1 MPGKKT
7 ETKETPTPT
16 KNAASKD
23 ETKKV
28 VASKDETKKVESKG
42 SKTANASEKDK
53 VVVETVVDNDSSDE
67 EFDDS
72 DGSDN
77 EGGAVK
83 VESSAK
89 EDKEKKPKKS
99 YQELADEW
107 DAISASLKA
116 NEAEHKSLLEQVR
129 TNEKQRN
136 ELERSRNRTYAQMG
150 KSHDD
155 EVKKATKNKPKRKG
169 NKEGGFNKE
178 QPVPPKLIKYLG
190 LEDGVKMAR
199 PKVMSALNEKFKTD
213 GLKTGQTTTLDK
225 DSAKALGKEKGRV
238 IEFTAFQSFLKEFY
252 EEAFPPTTTSVTI

>member
-7 ETKETPTPT
+7 ETKETPKVTS
-16 KNAASKD
+16 KVAAKD
-23 ETKKV
+23 EKV
-28 VASKDETKKVESKG
+28 IAPKEETKKVESKG
-42 SKTANASEKDK
+42 NKSVHSSGKDK

-67 EFDDS
+67 DFDDS
-72 DGSDN
+72 DGSEN
-77 EGGAVK
+77 EGDAVK

-89 EDKEKKPKKS
+89 EDKEKKLKKS

-107 DAISASLKA
+107 DAISTSLKV
-116 NEAEHKSLLEQVR
+116 NETEHKSLLEQIR

-178 QPVPPKLIKYLG
+178 QPVPPKLVKYLG
-190 LEDGVKMAR
+190 LEEGIKMAR

-213 GLKTGQTTTLDK
+213 GLKSGQTTTLDK

-252 EEAFPPTTTSVTI
+252 EEAFPPTATATVTI